1 MLLSG
6 YKWALQLS
14 SASILNI
21 SVLFLFQIIAI
32 ANIGIGEES
41 DVYFAAVIIP
51 QFISLIFSI
60 LIINRTLPIL
70 SGASSD
76 DQHLFILGLSSLLFL
91 ISALILFLLFLASD
105 FILSNVFEEIFKSS
119 SIKFKSA
126 FLISLFFIPFNLMVA
141 AWTALEY
148 SRDQYLKVELLSMI
162 STLIPLIIILALG
175 NKLNLFSFLYIS
187 LIRFF
192 LLYIFL
198 TKHNFY
204 KIFYLKSFKK
214 HLDIFLGSKSYSIN
228 LAMTKS
234 DQVVD
239 RILISSAGNLGGT
252 LTIFS
257 LAYQFIMIMASI
269 ISKTFGNRT
278 LKSFSISRNR
288 EYELNSKLRLY
299 LLEVIG
305 CLVVI
310 ELLLILF
317 GRTALKVVLYQL
329 GYDEFSVDGIYSFMV
344 LLSGLLIGS
353 SIRQIIENLFH
364 VSFFSFQF
372 SVISSFVY
380 IFFLIAK
387 IFAFFHYSIVGLCIV
402 ISAYSILDP
411 IILYII
417 YSLKKSYWHKN
428 ESSSY

>member
-329 GYDEFSVDGIYSFMV
+329 GYDEFSIDGIYSFIV
-344 LLSGLLIGS
+344 LLSGLLIGG

-364 VSFFSFQF
+364 ASFFSFQF

>member
-21 SVLFLFQIIAI
+21 FALFLFQIIAI

-70 SGASSD
+70 SGAPSD
-76 DQHLFILGLSSLLFL
+76 DQHLFILGLSSFLFL

-148 SRDQYLKVELLSMI
+148 SRDQYLKVEVLSMI

-175 NKLNLFSFLYIS
+175 NNLNLFSFLYIS

-214 HLDIFLGSKSYSIN
+214 HLDIFLGSKTYSIN

-239 RILISSAGNLGGT
+239 RMLIPSAGNLGGT

-288 EYELNSKLRLY
+288 ESELNSKLRLY
-299 LLEVIG
+299 LLEVIA

-344 LLSGLLIGS
+344 LLSGLLIGG

-364 VSFFSFQF
+364 ASFFSFQF
-372 SVISSFVY
+372 SFISSFIY

-402 ISAYSILDP
+402 ISVYSILDP

-417 YSLKKSYWHKN
+417 YSLRKSYWHKY

>member
-1 MLLSG
+1 M
-6 YKWALQLS
+6 
-14 SASILNI
+14 
-21 SVLFLFQIIAI
+21 
-32 ANIGIGEES
+32 
-41 DVYFAAVIIP
+41 
-51 QFISLIFSI
+51 
-60 LIINRTLPIL
+60 PIL

-257 LAYQFIMIMASI
+257 LAYQFTMIMASI

-344 LLSGLLIGS
+344 LLSGLLIGG

-364 VSFFSFQF
+364 ASFFSFQF

>member
-21 SVLFLFQIIAI
+21 FALFLFQIIAI

-70 SGASSD
+70 SGAPSD
-76 DQHLFILGLSSLLFL
+76 DQRLFILGLSSFLFL

-119 SIKFKSA
+119 SSKFKSA

-148 SRDQYLKVELLSMI
+148 SRDQYLKVEVLSTI

-175 NKLNLFSFLYIS
+175 NKLNLYSFLYIS
-187 LIRFF
+187 LLRFF
-192 LLYIFL
+192 LLYMFL

-204 KIFYLKSFKK
+204 KIFYLKSLKK
-214 HLDIFLGSKSYSIN
+214 HLNIFLGSKSYSIN

-239 RILISSAGNLGGT
+239 RMLISSAGNLGGT

-278 LKSFSISRNR
+278 LKSFSLSRNR
-288 EYELNSKLRLY
+288 ESELNSKLRLY
-299 LLEVIG
+299 LIEVIG
-305 CLVVI
+305 CLIVI

-317 GRTALKVVLYQL
+317 GRTALQVVLYQL

-344 LLSGLLIGS
+344 LLSGLLIGG

-364 VSFFSFQF
+364 ASFFSFQF
-372 SVISSFVY
+372 SFISSFIY

-387 IFAFFHYSIVGLCIV
+387 IFAFIHYSIVGLCIV
-402 ISAYSILDP
+402 ISVYSILDP

-417 YSLKKSYWHKN
+417 YSLRKSYWHKY

>member
-1 MLLSG
+1 VLLSG

-329 GYDEFSVDGIYSFMV
+329 GYDEFSIDGIYSFIV
-344 LLSGLLIGS
+344 LLSGLLIGG

-364 VSFFSFQF
+364 ASFFSFQF

>member
-257 LAYQFIMIMASI
+257 LAYQFTMIMASI

-344 LLSGLLIGS
+344 LLSGLLIGG

-364 VSFFSFQF
+364 ASFFSFQF

>member
-1 MLLSG
+1 VLLSG

-317 GRTALKVVLYQL
+317 GRTALQVVLYQL
-329 GYDEFSVDGIYSFMV
+329 GYDEFSIDGIYSFIV
-344 LLSGLLIGS
+344 LLSGLLIGG

-364 VSFFSFQF
+364 ASFFSFQF

>member
-1 MLLSG
+1 VLLSG

-344 LLSGLLIGS
+344 LLSGLLIGG

-364 VSFFSFQF
+364 ASFFSFQF

>member
-344 LLSGLLIGS
+344 LLSGLLIGG

-364 VSFFSFQF
+364 ASFFSFQF

>member
-204 KIFYLKSFKK
+204 KIFYLKSFK
-214 HLDIFLGSKSYSIN
+214 SI
-228 LAMTKS
+228 
-234 DQVVD
+234 
-239 RILISSAGNLGGT
+239 
-252 LTIFS
+252 
-257 LAYQFIMIMASI
+257 
-269 ISKTFGNRT
+269 
-278 LKSFSISRNR
+278 
-288 EYELNSKLRLY
+288 
-299 LLEVIG
+299 
-305 CLVVI
+305 
-310 ELLLILF
+310 
-317 GRTALKVVLYQL
+317 
-329 GYDEFSVDGIYSFMV
+329 
-344 LLSGLLIGS
+344 
-353 SIRQIIENLFH
+353 
-364 VSFFSFQF
+364 
-372 SVISSFVY
+372 
-380 IFFLIAK
+380 
-387 IFAFFHYSIVGLCIV
+387 
-402 ISAYSILDP
+402 
-411 IILYII
+411 
-417 YSLKKSYWHKN
+417 
-428 ESSSY
+428 

>member
-257 LAYQFIMIMASI
+257 LAYQFTMFMASI

-344 LLSGLLIGS
+344 LLSGLLIGG

-364 VSFFSFQF
+364 ASFFSFQF

>member
-344 LLSGLLIGS
+344 LLSGLLLEVQLD
-353 SIRQIIENLFH
+353 RLLR
-364 VSFFSFQF
+364 
-372 SVISSFVY
+372 
-380 IFFLIAK
+380 IFFMPHSFHFNLALLVVSYT
-387 IFAFFHYSIVGLCIV
+387 FFF
-402 ISAYSILDP
+402 
-411 IILYII
+411 
-417 YSLKKSYWHKN
+417 
-428 ESSSY
+428 